1 MLAEILK
8 PTLDDGEIEWQEIDE
23 DSDEIYIVPS
33 FHNGKENKI
42 EIICAW

>member
-23 DSDEIYIVPS
+23 DSDDNYIVPS

-42 EIICAW
+42 EIICAL